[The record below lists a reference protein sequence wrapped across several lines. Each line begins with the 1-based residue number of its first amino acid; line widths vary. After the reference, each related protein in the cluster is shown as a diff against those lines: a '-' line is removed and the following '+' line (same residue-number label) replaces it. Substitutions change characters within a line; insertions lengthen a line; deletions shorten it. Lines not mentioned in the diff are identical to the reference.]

1 MKENTSPRIDG
12 AKYFPSSRE
21 LTQLVTRFRDLL
33 SVLAIQ
39 ISPFLQSP
47 PIIVQS
53 SFRCVFF
60 NIERKF
66 FFLDWRNYFI
76 VRSFDVQLVIRVF
89 PRKRDWID
97 VSYLRHV
104 TSRSKV
110 FFSLLYH
117 YLLCFS
123 SILFLETNEKRTV
136 PYYSSMRKRVIVLR
150 TYSLFTLLWKTE
162 KIRQNIFLKM
172 NTKHDLERKLQSERL
187 KLNDSPE

>member
-97 VSYLRHV
+97 VSYLRYV

-136 PYYSSMRKRVIVLR
+136 PYYSSMRKKIIVLR
-150 TYSLFTLLWKTE
+150 TYSLFTLLWKNE
-162 KIRQNIFLKM
+162 KIRQIFFWKWTR
-172 NTKHDLERKLQSERL
+172 NTISKESCKA
-187 KLNDSPE
+187 ND

>member
-33 SVLAIQ
+33 SDLAIQ

-53 SFRCVFF
+53 SFRSVFF
-60 NIERKF
+60 NIEESKGSF
-66 FFLDWRNYFI
+66 FFFWTGKIISSSVHPMYTTCTYIFFL
-76 VRSFDVQLVIRVF
+76 VREKLNRYIILTLRERLVQR
-89 PRKRDWID
+89 
-97 VSYLRHV
+97 
-104 TSRSKV
+104 

-123 SILFLETNEKRTV
+123 HSIPRTNEKRTV
-136 PYYSSMRKRVIVLR
+136 PYYSSMQKKGNC
-150 TYSLFTLLWKTE
+150 FE
-162 KIRQNIFLKM
+162 NIFSLYSSMEK
-172 NTKHDLERKLQSERL
+172 
-187 KLNDSPE
+187 